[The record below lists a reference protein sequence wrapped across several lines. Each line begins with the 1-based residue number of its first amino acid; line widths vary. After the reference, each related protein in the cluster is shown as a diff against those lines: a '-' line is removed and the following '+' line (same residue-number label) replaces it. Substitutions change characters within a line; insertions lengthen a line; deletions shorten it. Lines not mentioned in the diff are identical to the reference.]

1 METILRLP
9 SELGAEGFKTIW
21 SLGEVKHIGSL
32 FATWL
37 ARIRHRGAFMAL
49 SPCYSR
55 ACSAL
60 LLCKDWPEVQ
70 GLPVQW
76 LQVRSSFA
84 ERLSVPKLIFSSSPT
99 EPHRLDRLAKDLH
112 HSSLGRYPLLHP
124 RHSHRRSPHRQSQL
138 RPRLPSPTRDRRVQ
152 FDRHPRRESCARHEH
167 PSDDIP

>member
-9 SELGAEGFKTIW
+9 SELGAEGFQTIW
-21 SLGEVKHIGSL
+21 SLDEVKHIGSL

-70 GLPVQW
+70 ELPVQW
-76 LQVRSSFA
+76 LQV
-84 ERLSVPKLIFSSSPT
+84 
-99 EPHRLDRLAKDLH
+99 
-112 HSSLGRYPLLHP
+112 SSLLYE
-124 RHSHRRSPHRQSQL
+124 HSG
-138 RPRLPSPTRDRRVQ
+138 
-152 FDRHPRRESCARHEH
+152 H
-167 PSDDIP
+167 PS